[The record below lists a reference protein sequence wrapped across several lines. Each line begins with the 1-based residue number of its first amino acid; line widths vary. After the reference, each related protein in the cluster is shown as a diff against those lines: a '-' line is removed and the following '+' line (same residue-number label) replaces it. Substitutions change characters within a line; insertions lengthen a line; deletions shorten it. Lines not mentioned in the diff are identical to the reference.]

1 MSRSCLAVIL
11 AAGDSSRMKS
21 SKSKVL
27 HTIGGLPIISHI
39 VNTATK
45 ADTDHVALIV
55 GRDAEKVHAAA
66 SKSGASVSVHEQT
79 ERLGTAHAVLQARD
93 EIAKGYDDVLA
104 LVGDAPL
111 IGVDVLTE
119 LRQGLADGADI
130 VVAGF
135 EAADPFGYGRMIVK
149 DGELIAIV
157 EEKEASDAQ
166 KQITFCN
173 GGLIAMNGKTALEML
188 ELIGNDN
195 IKGEYYLTDIV
206 EVCQKMGKKSIAIS
220 APEDDLMGCNTRSE
234 LSEIEAAWQSR
245 KREEFMLSGVT
256 MIDPTSV
263 YLSYD
268 TQIGKDTVLEPNV
281 WIGPGVT
288 IENDVQILAFSH
300 IEGATIG
307 TNAIIGPFA
316 RLRPGADL
324 SENTKV
330 GNFCEVKKAKVG
342 KGSKI
347 NHLSYIG
354 DAVIGE
360 GVNIGAGTITCN
372 YDGFNKHVTQIGDNS
387 FIGSNSSL
395 VAPLK
400 IGAGALIGSGSVVT
414 KDVGVDDLTLTRVA
428 QENIQGL
435 AVKIRSK
442 NAALKKARQVKQTNQ
457 K

>member
-1 MSRSCLAVIL
+1 
-11 AAGDSSRMKS
+11 
-21 SKSKVL
+21 
-27 HTIGGLPIISHI
+27 
-39 VNTATK
+39 
-45 ADTDHVALIV
+45 
-55 GRDAEKVHAAA
+55 
-66 SKSGASVSVHEQT
+66 
-79 ERLGTAHAVLQARD
+79 
-93 EIAKGYDDVLA
+93 
-104 LVGDAPL
+104 
-111 IGVDVLTE
+111 
-119 LRQGLADGADI
+119 
-130 VVAGF
+130 
-135 EAADPFGYGRMIVK
+135 MIVK
-149 DGELIAIV
+149 DGALIAIV
-157 EEKEASDAQ
+157 EEKETSDAQ

-206 EVCQKMGKKSIAIS
+206 EVCQKMGKKSIAIT
-220 APEDDLMGCNTRSE
+220 APEADLMGCNTRSE

-245 KREEFMLSGVT
+245 KREELMLSGVT

-263 YLSYD
+263 YLSHD
-268 TQIGKDTVLEPNV
+268 TAIGQDTVLEPNV

-300 IEGATIG
+300 LEGATIG
-307 TNAIIGPFA
+307 ANAIIGPFA

-324 SENTKV
+324 GQNTKV

-354 DAVIGE
+354 DAFIGE
-360 GVNIGAGTITCN
+360 GVNVGAGAITCN
-372 YDGFNKHVTQIGDNS
+372 YDGFIKHVTQIGDNS

-400 IGAGALIGSGSVVT
+400 IGAGALIGSGTVVT
-414 KDVGVDDLTLTRVA
+414 KTVGIDDLAVTRVP
-428 QENIQGL
+428 QQNIKGL
-435 AVKIRSK
+435 AVKIRNK
-442 NAALKKARQVKQTNQ
+442 NAALKKARQSKA